1 METEQYSH
9 TRTNI
14 LILIAV
20 IFTGLTLGIGT
31 YTFIYAKGG
40 SYLTN
45 DPNACNN
52 CHVMNDHFESW
63 IKSSHHAVAVCNDCH
78 TPEGFFPKYFTK
90 ASNGFWH
97 SWGFTTGIFP
107 DPLQIKKSN
116 REITQESCRKCHREM
131 VEAIEEDNTKQENL
145 SCVPCHQ
152 YVGHQ

>member
-1 METEQYSH
+1 
-9 TRTNI
+9 
-14 LILIAV
+14 
-20 IFTGLTLGIGT
+20 
-31 YTFIYAKGG
+31 
-40 SYLTN
+40 
-45 DPNACNN
+45 
-52 CHVMNDHFESW
+52 MNDHFESW